1 MDLKEATSRIAAQ
14 KDLVTNIR
22 DEVAKVI
29 VGQEKLIDRLILA
42 MVTNGHILLEGVPGL
57 AKTLSVNTLA
67 KVLGLDFKR
76 ISFTPDLL
84 PADVVGTLIYSPK
97 TGEFTPKKGPVF
109 TNLLLA
115 DEINRAPAKVQSA
128 LLESMQERQVTIG
141 EETYRLPQPFLVLAT
156 QNPIEQ
162 EGTYPLPEA
171 QVDRFMFKCL
181 VETPSKADER
191 RIMQRFAES
200 ATMPEAK
207 TVCTPEQIAVLRETV
222 KEVYCDEKVGD
233 YILEIVFATRE
244 PQNLKG
250 AESIKEHIQNGA
262 SPRATLALNL
272 AARGNA
278 LLHGRAYAT
287 PQDVKEVVHDVLR
300 HRILLTYE
308 AEAENVTSDDV
319 IDKILA
325 VVPVP

>member
-1 MDLKEATSRIAAQ
+1 MDLKEATNRISAQ
-14 KDLVTNIR
+14 AELVTRIR
-22 DEVAKVI
+22 EEVGKVI
-29 VGQEKLIDRLILA
+29 VGQEKLIDRLVLA
-42 MVTNGHILLEGVPGL
+42 LVTGGHILLEGVPGL

-67 KVLGLDFKR
+67 KVLGLGLNR

-84 PADVVGTLIYSPK
+84 PADVIGTLVYSPK

-128 LLESMQERQVTIG
+128 LLASMQEKQVTIG

-200 ATMPEAK
+200 AQTPEAK
-207 TVCTPEQIAVLRETV
+207 AVCTPEDVQGLREAL
-222 KEVYCDEKVGD
+222 KQVYCDEKVGD
-233 YILEIVFATRE
+233 YILDIVFKTRE
-244 PQNLKG
+244 AN
-250 AESIKEHIQNGA
+250 EMIQNGA

-308 AEAENVTSDDV
+308 AEAENVTSDKV
-319 IDKILA
+319 IDKILGE
-325 VVPVP
+325 VPVP

>member
-1 MDLKEATSRIAAQ
+1 MDLKEATNRISAQ
-14 KDLVTNIR
+14 AELVTRIR
-22 DEVAKVI
+22 EEVAKVI

-42 MVTNGHILLEGVPGL
+42 MVTGGHILLEGVPGL

-67 KVLGLDFKR
+67 KALGLDFKR

-128 LLESMQERQVTIG
+128 LLESMQEKQVTIG
-141 EETYRLPQPFLVLAT
+141 DTTYPLPQPFLVLAT

-191 RIMQRFAES
+191 RIMQRFAEN
-200 ATMPEAK
+200 AAVPEAK
-207 TVCTPEQIAVLRETV
+207 TVCTAQDIETLRATL

-233 YILEIVFATRE
+233 YILDIVFKTRE
-244 PQNLKG
+244 TN
-250 AESIKEHIQNGA
+250 EMIQNGA
-262 SPRATLALNL
+262 SPRATLAMNL

-287 PQDVKEVVHDVLR
+287 PQDVKEIVHDVLR

-308 AEAENVTSDDV
+308 AEAEGITADGL
-319 IDKILA
+319 IDKILNE
-325 VVPVP
+325 VPVP

>member
-1 MDLKEATSRIAAQ
+1 MDLKEATNRISAQ
-14 KDLVTNIR
+14 AELVTKIR
-22 DEVAKVI
+22 EEVAKVI

-42 MVTNGHILLEGVPGL
+42 MVTGGHILLEGVPGL

-67 KVLGLDFKR
+67 KALGLDFKR

-191 RIMQRFAES
+191 RIMQRFAEN
-200 ATMPEAK
+200 AAAPEAK
-207 TVCTPEQIAVLRETV
+207 TVCTAQDIETLRATL

-233 YILEIVFATRE
+233 YILDIVFKTRE
-244 PQNLKG
+244 TN
-250 AESIKEHIQNGA
+250 EMIQNGA
-262 SPRATLALNL
+262 SPRATLAMNL

-308 AEAENVTSDDV
+308 AEAENITSDKV

-325 VVPVP
+325 EVPVP

>member
-1 MDLKEATSRIAAQ
+1 MDLKEATNRISAQ
-14 KDLVTNIR
+14 AELVTRIR
-22 DEVAKVI
+22 EEVAKVI

-42 MVTNGHILLEGVPGL
+42 MVTGGHILLEGVPGL

-67 KVLGLDFKR
+67 KALGLDFKR

-84 PADVVGTLIYSPK
+84 PADVVGTLVYSPK
-97 TGEFTPKKGPVF
+97 TGEFSPKKGPVF

-141 EETYRLPQPFLVLAT
+141 EETYRLPEPFLVLAT

-191 RIMQRFAES
+191 RIMQRFAEN
-200 ATMPEAK
+200 AAAPEAK
-207 TVCTPEQIAVLRETV
+207 TVCTAQDIETLRATL

-233 YILEIVFATRE
+233 YILDIVFKTRE
-244 PQNLKG
+244 AN
-250 AESIKEHIQNGA
+250 EMVQNGA
-262 SPRATLALNL
+262 SPRATLAMNL

-308 AEAENVTSDDV
+308 AEAENVTSDMV
-319 IDKILA
+319 IDKILGL
-325 VVPVP
+325 VPVP

>member
-1 MDLKEATSRIAAQ
+1 MDLKEATNKIAAQ
-14 KDLVTNIR
+14 GELVKKIR
-22 DEVAKVI
+22 EEVGKVI

-42 MVTNGHILLEGVPGL
+42 LTTGGHILLEGVPGL

-67 KVLGLDFKR
+67 KVLGLEFKR

-84 PADVVGTLIYSPK
+84 PADVVGTLVYSPK

-128 LLESMQERQVTIG
+128 LLESMQEKQVTIG
-141 EETYRLPQPFLVLAT
+141 DETYRLPSPFLVLAT

-181 VETPSKADER
+181 VETPDKADER
-191 RIMQRFAES
+191 RIMERFAQS
-200 ATMPEAK
+200 AAAPEAK
-207 TVCTPEQIAVLRETV
+207 TVCTLEDIVTLRETL
-222 KEVYCDEKVGD
+222 KQVYCDEKVGD
-233 YILEIVFATRE
+233 YVLDIVFKTRE
-244 PQNLKG
+244 KNDY
-250 AESIKEHIQNGA
+250 IQNGA

-287 PQDVKEVVHDVLR
+287 PQDVKEVVYDVLR

-308 AEAENVTSDDV
+308 AEAENVTSDK
-319 IDKILA
+319 IIEKILNE
-325 VVPVP
+325 VPVP